1 MSEKV
6 ANWGKYP
13 VVDANVW
20 EYNNPE
26 KYPGIILDHTPV
38 IPRGMGRCYGDS
50 ALSKHILST
59 VKLNHLLDFDPERGI
74 LTCEAGVTIEEV
86 LRLFVPR
93 GWFMPVTPGTKF
105 VTLGGAFASD
115 IHGKNHHAKGTFSDH
130 VYWLDMLLPNGEI
143 IRCSKTENAD
153 IFNLTAGGMG
163 LTGLIIRLSFQ
174 LAPIET
180 SYIRQESIKA
190 KNLDEIMKVF
200 EDTSSWTNSVAWIDC
215 LSKGKSLGKSIM
227 TVGEFAKVNELTSA
241 KQKKEP
247 LKTHKSGKLFLP
259 FDFPNFTIN
268 SLTVRAFN
276 LLYYNKQLSR
286 KKNSIVHYETFY
298 YPLDGILHWNRVY
311 GKNGFTQYQFVLPP
325 ETSREGLIAIIERI
339 GQRKMGSFLTVLKL
353 FGNQQENYIRFPKG
367 GYTLAID
374 FKIEPRV
381 WKFLDELD
389 ELVLKYGGRVYLTKD
404 VRMKHET
411 LMQSYPQAE
420 EFVRKVKEINPQYT
434 FSSVQ
439 SDRIKLT
446 HMP

>member
-1 MSEKV
+1 MKV

-13 VVDANVW
+13 EVEAEVW
-20 EYNNPE
+20 EYNDPCKFQE
-26 KYPGIILDHTPV
+26 LVVKESPV
-38 IPRGMGRCYGDS
+38 IARGMGRCYGDS
-50 ALSKHILST
+50 ALSKHIFST
-59 VKLNHLLDFDPERGI
+59 VKLNHLLDFDEQSGV

-86 LRLFVPR
+86 LRFFVPR

-115 IHGKNHHAKGTFSDH
+115 IHGKNHHARGTFSDH
-130 VYWLDMLLPNGEI
+130 VLWIDLMLPNGELV
-143 IRCSKTENAD
+143 RCSKAENAD
-153 IFNLTAGGMG
+153 LFALTAGGMG
-163 LTGLIIRLSFQ
+163 LTGLIVRLSFK

-190 KNLDEIMKVF
+190 KNLDEIMRIF

-227 TVGEFAKVNELTSA
+227 TVGEFAKRSELTSSS
-241 KQKKEP
+241 QKNNP
-247 LKTHKSGKLFLP
+247 LKTHKEGKLFLP

-276 LLYYNKQLSR
+276 LLYYNKQFKR
-286 KKNSIVHYETFY
+286 HKNSIVHYETFY

-325 ETSREGLIAIIERI
+325 ENSREGLIEIIERI
-339 GQRKMGSFLTVLKL
+339 GKRGMGSFLTVLKL
-353 FGNQQENYIRFPKG
+353 FGHQEENYIRFPKG

-374 FKIEPRV
+374 FKIEPKV

-389 ELVLKYGGRVYLTKD
+389 ELVLKHGGRVYLTKD

-411 LMQSYPQAE
+411 LMKSYPQAA
-420 EFVRKVKEINPQYT
+420 EFISKIKTINPDYK
-434 FSSVQ
+434 FASVQ
-439 SDRIKLT
+439 SDRMKLT
-446 HMP
+446 H